1 MTLRAVVVEDN
12 EALRMITT
20 LSLQF
25 DLPADIVGEA
35 ADGVAGLQ
43 VIEETRP
50 DLVIVDL
57 HMPVLGGL
65 DLIREVRSRGWATTL
80 VAYSA
85 DAAALIEAT
94 RAGADAAVLKTG
106 EPDDLVA
113 AVRAALEPPGTRR

>member
-25 DLPADIVGEA
+25 GLPADIVGEA

>member
-1 MTLRAVVVEDN
+1 
-12 EALRMITT
+12 
-20 LSLQF
+20 
-25 DLPADIVGEA
+25 
-35 ADGVAGLQ
+35 
-43 VIEETRP
+43 
-50 DLVIVDL
+50 
-57 HMPVLGGL
+57 
-65 DLIREVRSRGWATTL
+65 

>member
-25 DLPADIVGEA
+25 DLQADIVGEA